1 MCELPKYPNKDILI
15 GFDSSDDAC
24 VYRVS
29 DDVAIVQTVDFF
41 PPMVDDPYLFGQIAA
56 ANAISDVYAMG
67 GKPIFALNLLCFP
80 NCLDLE
86 VAGEILAGGADKAA
100 EAMCTIAG
108 GHSITDDEPKYGMCV
123 TGTVHPKKVLANN
136 SPRQGDAVVITK
148 ALGTG
153 ILTTAFKGE
162 FIGEDDLKP
171 ATDAMRQ
178 LNRYAAEA
186 AEGLRVHACTD
197 ITGFGFAGHLCEM
210 MEGSGMTAQI
220 AAQKLP
226 LPQPGSFC
234 REAGSLRRQPGL
246 RRHHGRPPD
255 LGRPDVLRGRERRGG
270 AAAPSEGRGR
280 DCGPGRL
287 DICFRRGV
295 GQSKGAMTA
304 RTDWRCSYVSY
315 GVAFFTFYT

>member
-1 MCELPKYPNKDILI
+1 MSELPKYPNRDILI

-29 DDVAIVQTVDFF
+29 DELAIVQTVDFF

-67 GKPIFALNLLCFP
+67 GKPVFALNLLCFP
-80 NCLDLE
+80 NCLGLE

-100 EAMCTIAG
+100 EASCTIAG

-123 TGTVHPKKVLANN
+123 TGTVHPRRILANN
-136 SPRQGDAVVITK
+136 SPRQGDVVVITK

-162 FIGEDDLKP
+162 FIGEEDLRP
-171 ATDAMRQ
+171 ATDAMRT

-186 AEGLRVHACTD
+186 AEGLRIHACTD

-210 MEGSGMTAQI
+210 MEGSGLTAQI
-220 AAQKLP
+220 MAEKLP
-226 LPQPGSFC
+226 ILPRAMEMAGYGMVPGGAYRNRDHFAAKLDLSGVSQGTGDVMLDPQTSGGLMFSV
-234 REAGSLRRQPGL
+234 EEEDAGELLRRL
-246 RRHHGRPPD
+246 RDAGVTAAEVGWISEYDGVSVRAK
-255 LGRPDVLRGRERRGG
+255 ER
-270 AAAPSEGRGR
+270 
-280 DCGPGRL
+280 
-287 DICFRRGV
+287 
-295 GQSKGAMTA
+295 
-304 RTDWRCSYVSY
+304 
-315 GVAFFTFYT
+315 

>member
-1 MCELPKYPNKDILI
+1 M
-15 GFDSSDDAC
+15 
-24 VYRVS
+24 
-29 DDVAIVQTVDFF
+29 
-41 PPMVDDPYLFGQIAA
+41 
-56 ANAISDVYAMG
+56 
-67 GKPIFALNLLCFP
+67 
-80 NCLDLE
+80 
-86 VAGEILAGGADKAA
+86 AGEILAGGADKAA

-123 TGTVHPKKVLANN
+123 TGTVHPQKVLANN

-220 AAQKLP
+220 SAQKLP
-226 LPQPGSFC
+226 ILPRAMEMASYGMVPGGAYRNRDHFGLKLDLSGVSQSYGDVMLDPQTSGGLMFSVDE
-234 REAGSLRRQPGL
+234 RDVETLLRRL
-246 RRHHGRPPD
+246 RDAGVIGAQVGWISAYD
-255 LGRPDVLRGRERRGG
+255 GVLVRAKE
-270 AAAPSEGRGR
+270 
-280 DCGPGRL
+280 
-287 DICFRRGV
+287 
-295 GQSKGAMTA
+295 Q
-304 RTDWRCSYVSY
+304 
-315 GVAFFTFYT
+315 

>member
-108 GHSITDDEPKYGMCV
+108 GHSITDNEPKYGMCV
-123 TGTVHPKKVLANN
+123 TGTVHPQKVLANN

-162 FIGEDDLKP
+162 FIGEEDLKP

-197 ITGFGFAGHLCEM
+197 ITGFGVAGHLCEM

-226 LPQPGSFC
+226 ILPRAMEMAGYGMVPGGAYRNRDHFAAKLDLSGVSQGYGDIMVDPQTSGGLMFSVDE
-234 REAGSLRRQPGL
+234 RDAEELLRRLKDAG
-246 RRHHGRPPD
+246 
-255 LGRPDVLRGRERRGG
+255 VT
-270 AAAPSEGRGR
+270 AAQVGWISAF
-280 DCGPGRL
+280 D
-287 DICFRRGV
+287 GV
-295 GQSKGAMTA
+295 SVRAKEQ
-304 RTDWRCSYVSY
+304 
-315 GVAFFTFYT
+315 

>member
-1 MCELPKYPNKDILI
+1 MSELPKYPNRDILI

-29 DDVAIVQTVDFF
+29 DELAIVQTVDFF

-67 GKPIFALNLLCFP
+67 GKPVFALNLLCFP
-80 NCLDLE
+80 NCLGLE

-100 EAMCTIAG
+100 EASCTVAG

-123 TGTVHPKKVLANN
+123 TGTVHPRRILANN
-136 SPRQGDAVVITK
+136 SPRQGDVVVITK

-162 FIGEDDLKP
+162 FISEEDLRP
-171 ATDAMRQ
+171 ATDAMRT

-186 AEGLRVHACTD
+186 AEGLRIHACTD

-220 AAQKLP
+220 MAEKLP
-226 LPQPGSFC
+226 ILPRAMEMAGYGMVPGGAYRNRDHFAAKLDLSGVSQGTGDVMLDPQTSGGLMFSV
-234 REAGSLRRQPGL
+234 EEEDAGELLRRL
-246 RRHHGRPPD
+246 RDAGVTAAEVGWISEYDGVSVRAK
-255 LGRPDVLRGRERRGG
+255 ER
-270 AAAPSEGRGR
+270 
-280 DCGPGRL
+280 
-287 DICFRRGV
+287 
-295 GQSKGAMTA
+295 
-304 RTDWRCSYVSY
+304 
-315 GVAFFTFYT
+315 

>member
-108 GHSITDDEPKYGMCV
+108 GHSITDNEPKYGMCV
-123 TGTVHPKKVLANN
+123 TGTVHPQKVLANN

-162 FIGEDDLKP
+162 FIGEEDLKP

-220 AAQKLP
+220 SAQKLP
-226 LPQPGSFC
+226 ILPRAMEMASYGMVPGGAYRNRDHFGLKLDLSGVSQSYGDVMLDPQTSGGLMFSVDE
-234 REAGSLRRQPGL
+234 RDAEELLRRLKDAG
-246 RRHHGRPPD
+246 
-255 LGRPDVLRGRERRGG
+255 VT
-270 AAAPSEGRGR
+270 AAQVGWISAF
-280 DCGPGRL
+280 D
-287 DICFRRGV
+287 GV
-295 GQSKGAMTA
+295 SVRAKEQ
-304 RTDWRCSYVSY
+304 
-315 GVAFFTFYT
+315 

>member
-123 TGTVHPKKVLANN
+123 TGTVHPQKVLANN

-162 FIGEDDLKP
+162 FIGEEDLKP

-220 AAQKLP
+220 SAQKLP
-226 LPQPGSFC
+226 ILPRAMEMAGYGMVPGGAYRNRDHFGLKLDLSGVSQSYGDVMLDPQTSGGLMFSVDE
-234 REAGSLRRQPGL
+234 RDVETLLRRLQDAGVV
-246 RRHHGRPPD
+246 GAQVGWISAYD
-255 LGRPDVLRGRERRGG
+255 GVLVRAKE
-270 AAAPSEGRGR
+270 
-280 DCGPGRL
+280 
-287 DICFRRGV
+287 
-295 GQSKGAMTA
+295 Q
-304 RTDWRCSYVSY
+304 
-315 GVAFFTFYT
+315 

>member
-123 TGTVHPKKVLANN
+123 TGTVHPQKVLANN

-186 AEGLRVHACTD
+186 AESLRIHACTD

-220 AAQKLP
+220 SAQKLP
-226 LPQPGSFC
+226 ILPRAMEMASYGMVPGGAYRNRDHFGLKLDLSGVSQSYGDVMLDPQTSGGLMFSVDE
-234 REAGSLRRQPGL
+234 RDVETLLRRL
-246 RRHHGRPPD
+246 RDAGVIGAQVGWISAYD
-255 LGRPDVLRGRERRGG
+255 GVLVRAKE
-270 AAAPSEGRGR
+270 
-280 DCGPGRL
+280 
-287 DICFRRGV
+287 
-295 GQSKGAMTA
+295 Q
-304 RTDWRCSYVSY
+304 
-315 GVAFFTFYT
+315 